1 MTMTPVP
8 DVSAE
13 EFDEFCRGVDALGP
27 VQRRILAL
35 LIPRLI
41 ALEERGDTDGALRA
55 VEEIRVILC
64 EDAETCH

>member
-1 MTMTPVP
+1 MSLTPVP
-8 DVSAE
+8 EISAE
-13 EFDEFCRGVDALGP
+13 ELAEFRRGGDALGP